1 MPRAG
6 VDAMT
11 ARATWKG
18 AERRIA
24 ADLGGAR
31 IPVTGID
38 RDGADVVT
46 PMFHVQ
52 VKLRKALP
60 AWLWAWLAGIRS
72 DATPAGKVG
81 VLILK
86 KPRQDDREGL
96 VVMSY
101 GDFVELHGRPAAY
114 SGLSPVFPPLQSPS
128 IREAQ
133 GSKADPLSAEGKTK

>member
-1 MPRAG
+1 
-6 VDAMT
+6 MT
-11 ARATWKG
+11 ARHTWKN

-38 RDGADVVT
+38 RHGADVVT

-60 AWLWAWLAGIRS
+60 GWLWDWLGGISS
-72 DATPAGKVG
+72 DAKAKGKVG
-81 VLILK
+81 ILILK
-86 KPRQDDREGL
+86 RPRQADAEGL

-101 GDFVELHGRPAAY
+101 ADFVDLHGET
-114 SGLSPVFPPLQSPS
+114 PPQ
-128 IREAQ
+128 
-133 GSKADPLSAEGKTK
+133 